1 MFAINKIVRF
11 VDNIL
16 KRNFIFFKCLMI
28 TYITLVYSQ
37 PISSNAISIL
47 EIIFFN
53 NNTFEEK
60 KVPNEDNS
68 VSEFHFKLLS

>member
-1 MFAINKIVRF
+1 
-11 VDNIL
+11 
-16 KRNFIFFKCLMI
+16 MI

-68 VSEFHFKLLS
+68 VSEFHYKLLS